1 MDLLNDIFLENDN
14 CNTSEK
20 IMNKIQKGE
29 VNDILSKLCFIHN
42 NDVVIDYI
50 YFKYLATDNTYN
62 YILMYITNNIDNVLL
77 KNREF
82 IVHVNMKKISLTDID
97 KHRIFIQ
104 NLSSCLKDK
113 YPNKLSKCYIYNP
126 PIVFK
131 QIFNIISVFIDKET
145 QKKIK
150 LVKN

>member
-1 MDLLNDIFLENDN
+1 MELLNNIFLENDN
-14 CNTSEK
+14 CNISDK
-20 IMNKIQKGE
+20 IINKIQKGE
-29 VNDILSKLCFIHN
+29 INDILSKFCFIHN

-50 YFKYLATDNTYN
+50 YFKYLASDNTYN

-82 IVHVNMKKISLTDID
+82 IIHVNMKKISLTDID

-113 YPNKLSKCYIYNP
+113 YPDKLSKCYIYNA

-131 QIFNIISVFIDKET
+131 QIFNIISVFIDNKT
-145 QKKIK
+145 QKKIE

>member
-1 MDLLNDIFLENDN
+1 
-14 CNTSEK
+14 
-20 IMNKIQKGE
+20 
-29 VNDILSKLCFIHN
+29 
-42 NDVVIDYI
+42 
-50 YFKYLATDNTYN
+50 
-62 YILMYITNNIDNVLL
+62 
-77 KNREF
+77 
-82 IVHVNMKKISLTDID
+82 MKKISLTDID

-113 YPNKLSKCYIYNP
+113 YPDKLSKCYIYNP

-145 QKKIK
+145 QKKIE

>member
-1 MDLLNDIFLENDN
+1 MELLNDIFLENDN
-14 CNTSEK
+14 SNTSEK
-20 IMNKIQKGE
+20 IINKIQKGE
-29 VNDILSKLCFIHN
+29 LNDILSKLCFIHN

-50 YFKYLATDNTYN
+50 YFKYLATDTTYN
-62 YILMYITNNIDNVLL
+62 YILMYITKNIDNVLL

-104 NLSSCLKDK
+104 NLSCCLKDK
-113 YPNKLSKCYIYNP
+113 YPDKLSKCYIYNT

-145 QKKIK
+145 QKKIE